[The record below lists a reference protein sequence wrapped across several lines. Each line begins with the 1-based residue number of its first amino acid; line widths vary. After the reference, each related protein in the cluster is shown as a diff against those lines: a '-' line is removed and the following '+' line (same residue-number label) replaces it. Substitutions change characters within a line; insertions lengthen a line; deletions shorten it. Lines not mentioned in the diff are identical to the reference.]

1 MSRTKYGLVPVC
13 PRAAEMNN
21 VVLIG
26 CDVGVN
32 GSDLCK
38 LSKIGEDLHKSKDLK
53 VLFGTLDIVSAHI
66 ARRLVEVGI
75 EEGIVPRIRPS
86 ELQAGQGSAAI
97 SQA

>member
-13 PRAAEMNN
+13 PQAAKLNN

-38 LSKIGEDLHKSKDLK
+38 LSKIGEDLYKSKGLK
-53 VLFGTLDIVSAHI
+53 ALFGTLDIVSAHI
-66 ARRLVEVGI
+66 AED
-75 EEGIVPRIRPS
+75 
-86 ELQAGQGSAAI
+86 
-97 SQA
+97 